1 MTTLEIINET
11 VEYYSKDTKRRAEVG
26 RACLYFQESTGN
38 MCAVGR
44 CANNPKELNPAHF
57 FSQLGLSDEEI
68 FKPEYRGHSVEFWSD
83 LQKLH
88 DDNLNWDESGLSSIG
103 KYQVETLKAKYSQ
116 NQ

>member
-11 VEYYSKDTKRRAEVG
+11 VEYYSKDTKRRAP
-26 RACLYFQESTGN
+26 CLYFQESTGN

-44 CANNPKELNPAHF
+44 CANNPKELNPFRF

-88 DDNLNWDESGLSSIG
+88 DNNLNWDESGLSFLG
-103 KYQVETLKAKYSQ
+103 KDQVETLKVKYSQ